1 MVREARPYASRDDP
15 QAQPAFLSIPFTSLF
30 WKSSGKHHRPPEKH
44 GPFPTGGLRTGLRER
59 RPRAWTE
66 WPCCD
71 ITKPRANE
79 RRATP
84 AERRTQLAHC
94 VRDGSPPLTSG
105 YIILGIISF
114 QSQRP
119 QRPGQ
124 ADPIK
129 SIPERENIP
138 DKLAMIHFFFNL
150 LLGHDDLQEW
160 HVTIQVVHV
169 FVVATQYQGS

>member
-1 MVREARPYASRDDP
+1 MLGPSGPAVTSQSLGPMREGRRR
-15 QAQPAFLSIPFTSLF
+15 Q
-30 WKSSGKHHRPPEKH
+30 SGEPNW
-44 GPFPTGGLRTGLRER
+44 PTV
-59 RPRAWTE
+59 P
-66 WPCCD
+66 
-71 ITKPRANE
+71 
-79 RRATP
+79 
-84 AERRTQLAHC
+84 
-94 VRDGSPPLTSG
+94 VDGSPPLTSG

-138 DKLAMIHFFFNL
+138 HKLAMIHFFFNL
-150 LLGHDDLQEW
+150 LLGHDDLLEW